1 MPFWKFLI
9 WFTVGGFVVG
19 FIFYQYFAAVV
30 LLYGIVVVLVITVM
44 QEIARMKS
52 KQGRKQITREQ
63 DYERYVEEYWGITED
78 EDK

>member
-9 WFTVGGFVVG
+9 WFTGGGVVVG

-52 KQGRKQITREQ
+52 KQGRKQIKREQ

>member
-1 MPFWKFLI
+1 MNFLKFL
-9 WFTVGGFVVG
+9 FLFAVGGFAIG

-52 KQGRKQITREQ
+52 KQGRNQIKREQ
-63 DYERYVEEYWGITED
+63 DYERYMEEYWGTID
-78 EDK
+78 DLDK